1 MLEEAETREKL
12 QFDPCVN
19 SHRPSSAKS
28 QDISH
33 VFASVFKDLYTKD
46 IIGKDTVS
54 NLVKT
59 KSGRSS
65 YHDKYVEE
73 LKQAHS
79 EYERCIKEA
88 DMLERH
94 IIQASAQA
102 AAIERQEYEKMKEKM
117 GDVCDLPGLLTVQS
131 AFARCVDNDLLK
143 KHNLIA
149 PQDYLPTPKPQELAA
164 AAAAA
169 AGRLNPV
176 KPTNIHAT
184 HMSEGPQDEGSA
196 TIPSA
201 EKPVL
206 EMTELDHSRASES
219 NSDTT
224 KRKKTQKEKPN
235 QTKARPKWKGEPS
248 AKDRAEGW
256 ETLQKLKDRSNFL
269 RNPRFL
275 PPNAQ
280 QGGMSLIRDRT
291 KVKTEPERKCLEQ
304 QSHTEDPVPVFLAK
318 PSVVV
323 FTDYS
328 VGHVYE
334 TTLELKN
341 LTSSSRHV
349 RVIPPT
355 TPYFSIGL
363 GRFPGEGGVVAPG
376 MSCKY
381 TLRFAPDSLADY
393 KDFIMVESQA
403 QHQLLVPIEAWRP
416 PPILTLP
423 RVLDCGYC
431 LVGGVKFVEFLCQ
444 NVGLSTGT
452 FCIIP
457 KNQWPASNLRSVA
470 KTSFSEQPPFAV
482 SPSLFVLQPGEVT
495 VMEVVF
501 FPTTEEKSCQVF
513 TVVCDNCQVK
523 DISIEGE
530 GKLIALELLSVSGE
544 TEPLVVGEVHDL
556 TAEHFVRFSPC
567 NPHSM
572 QQKKVVIRNNVHL
585 EFPFHWQVMKPNLH
599 PLLPGETPESSH
611 IQLHRAADGV
621 FSVSPV
627 TGLLAPCEDQEFL
640 LTFCPT
646 ELKDYHSV
654 FHLVLRD
661 VHQLPPES
669 SDSSVLQPVQT
680 GSKVNSVIAME
691 IEVKGSTE
699 PYQVLLE
706 PYAVVIHGEIM
717 THTPTRRQFKMWN
730 HSKTFILFRWER
742 INSSSHIIEVE
753 PSAGRIEENEC
764 FDFDLI
770 VTGGK
775 PGRVVTSLICYV
787 QHHDEPVTLAVEVSF
802 KGPTVTLSVPSVDF
816 GLIRFGEQTQ
826 STLILTNTTL
836 LEASWTLDERLNNQQ
851 EHQDTQ
857 ILVEPCRGV
866 LPPLASCNVD
876 VFFRPHFCQQFKTEL
891 ELSVENGTGC
901 HLLVRAD
908 VQSPQVCLLN
918 CKLVLSE
925 LYIGVPTKGTVTL
938 FNQTLLPSHFSWMT
952 QLQGEQASLCTASFD
967 PSSGILG
974 PNATTEIT
982 VDFTSHTDLELTEVT
997 ALCEVQGMNSPLVVA
1012 IAASKPKKLSV
1023 SYSLPGVRSSSGSH
1037 STVVLDFGDDVILK
1051 RAVTKQLMITNQTA
1065 IPAPFT
1071 IEVEYFTCHA
1081 SKSNYQSEK
1090 RLAYVKNPLH
1100 CVQAKKVEEKAHEEF
1115 VSSLLAHGKGAA
1127 FFVLPDTGTL
1137 GPLETQTVDVTAYS
1151 DMWGEYRD
1159 HLICRVGEL
1168 EPMHIP
1174 MQMTVK
1180 GCPLYFQMTGPQA
1193 DNQHQGP
1200 TIRFGTH
1207 ISGGDT
1213 VSRSLRINNP
1223 SMFDIR
1229 IDWEIY
1235 NIDQND
1241 RKLVDLVVTY
1251 GDAFPIK
1258 DADGNELLSG
1268 ALRLSDGNIQTVWE
1282 RGETRGSE
1290 GTSSSLQSVTDVEE
1304 EEVLPEDD
1312 REEEEETC
1320 LYPFP
1325 EKKKLISVHIR
1336 PHMGNLSDYPYCITP
1351 QQIVIPAKGSGTIHV
1366 SFTPLT
1372 LSESACESRCVGLAV
1387 GFMSL
1392 DSQMAACV
1400 PGRVGRAQG
1409 LDLEPVRMDLL
1420 AAVKPAVLLVQM
1432 EEDDGVLEFHASA
1445 GDLLRAQSDKEVV
1458 LREFD
1463 ITQTFKLTNTSEIP
1477 LHFRLKTQ
1485 PPFFVLKSQPR
1496 ARTSTSNNPPTG
1508 ENQSLVL
1515 QPQHSM
1521 RVKVA
1526 FHCSSSLLDHLD
1538 QTDEETPPGAML
1550 IHSAKGQR
1558 KLRFE
1563 QNLLI
1568 HYSNSGR
1575 QTVPLRANLELCT
1588 LRLSTDSINFGLCYV
1603 GQTQTREVNLYCHGA
1618 HTYWKSLIRDSS
1630 VFRVTPDFGLLRSKE
1645 LNAARCSQ
1653 SLQISFTPS
1662 EGKEFRALVVVQSPL
1677 VKSPLILQLQGKG
1690 SFDEVHR
1697 TSCKSL

>member
-1 MLEEAETREKL
+1 
-12 QFDPCVN
+12 
-19 SHRPSSAKS
+19 
-28 QDISH
+28 
-33 VFASVFKDLYTKD
+33 
-46 IIGKDTVS
+46 
-54 NLVKT
+54 
-59 KSGRSS
+59 
-65 YHDKYVEE
+65 
-73 LKQAHS
+73 
-79 EYERCIKEA
+79 
-88 DMLERH
+88 MLERH
-94 IIQASAQA
+94 IIEASARA

-117 GDVCDLPGLLTVQS
+117 GDVCDLPGLLTVKS

-149 PQDYLPTPKPQELAA
+149 PQDYLPAPKPQEL
-164 AAAAA
+164 AAA

-184 HMSEGPQDEGSA
+184 CVSEGSTP
-196 TIPSA
+196 IPSQ
-201 EKPVL
+201 EKPIL
-206 EMTELDHSRASES
+206 EMTESDHSLASES
-219 NSDTT
+219 NSDAT

-235 QTKARPKWKGEPS
+235 QTKTRPKWKGEPS

-256 ETLQKLKDRSNFL
+256 EALQKLKDRSSFL

-280 QGGMSLIRDRT
+280 QGSISLTRART
-291 KVKTEPERKCLEQ
+291 KVKMELERKCLEP
-304 QSHTEDPVPVFLAK
+304 QSHAEDSVPIFLAK

-341 LTSSSRHV
+341 LTSSGRHV

-363 GRFPGEGGVVAPG
+363 GRFPGDGGVVAPG

-393 KDFIMVESQA
+393 KDFIVVETQA
-403 QHQLLVPIEAWRP
+403 EHQLLVPIEARRP

-431 LVGGVKFVEFLCQ
+431 LVGGVKFVEFLCH

-530 GKLIALELLSVSGE
+530 GKLIALELLSVSEE
-544 TEPLVVGEVHDL
+544 TEPLGVGEVHDL
-556 TAEHFVRFSPC
+556 TAEYFVRFSPC
-567 NPHSM
+567 SPHSV

-585 EFPFHWQVMKPNLH
+585 ELPFHWQVMKPNLH
-599 PLLPGETPESSH
+599 PLLPGETLESSH
-611 IQLHRAADGV
+611 VQLHRAEDSV
-621 FSVSPV
+621 FNISPL

-640 LTFCPT
+640 LTFSPT

-654 FHLVLRD
+654 FHLVLTD
-661 VHQLPPES
+661 VPQLPPES

-680 GSKVNSVIAME
+680 GSKVSSVVAME

-699 PYQVLLE
+699 PYRVLLE
-706 PYAVVIHGEIM
+706 PYTVVVPGEIL

-730 HSKTFILFRWER
+730 HSKTFILFKWEK

-753 PSAGRIEENEC
+753 PSTGRIEENEC
-764 FDFDLI
+764 FDYDLI

-775 PGRVVTSLICYV
+775 PERVVTSLVCYI

-802 KGPTVTLSVPSVDF
+802 KGPTVTVSIPSVDF

-826 STLILTNTTL
+826 TSLVLTNTTP
-836 LEASWTLDERLNNQQ
+836 LEASWTLDERLHNQQ

-908 VQSPQVCLLN
+908 VQSPQVYLLN

-938 FNQTLLPSHFSWMT
+938 FNQTLLPSHFSWKN
-952 QLQGEQASLCTASFD
+952 QLQGKQASLCTASFN

-974 PNATTEIT
+974 PHATMEIT
-982 VDFTSHTDLELTEVT
+982 VDFTSHIDLELTEVA
-997 ALCEVQGMNSPLVVA
+997 ALCEVQGMNSPLVVG
-1012 IAASKPKKLSV
+1012 IVASKPKKLSV
-1023 SYSLPGVRSSSGSH
+1023 SYSLPGVRSSTGSH
-1037 STVVLDFGDDVILK
+1037 SAVVLDFGDDAIVK
-1051 RAVTKQLMITNQTA
+1051 RAVTKQLMISNQTA

-1071 IEVEYFTCHA
+1071 VEVEYFTCHA

-1090 RLAYVKNPLH
+1090 RLPYAKNPLH
-1100 CVQAKKVEEKAHEEF
+1100 CVQAKKVEEKAHAEF

-1137 GPLETQTVDVTAYS
+1137 GPFETQTVDVTAYS

-1168 EPMHIP
+1168 EPVHIP

-1223 SMFDIR
+1223 TMFDIR
-1229 IDWEIY
+1229 IDWETY

-1241 RKLVDLVVTY
+1241 HKLVDLVVTY
-1251 GDAFPIK
+1251 GEAFPIK
-1258 DADGNELLSG
+1258 DADGNEVLSG
-1268 ALRLSDGNIQTVWE
+1268 ALRLSDGSIQTVWE
-1282 RGETRGSE
+1282 RDETPRSE
-1290 GTSSSLQSVTDVEE
+1290 GTNSSLQSVTDA
-1304 EEVLPEDD
+1304 EEVEVLSEDD
-1312 REEEEETC
+1312 CEEEEETR

-1351 QQIVIPAKGSGTIHV
+1351 QQIVIPAKGSATIHV

-1372 LSESACESRCVGLAV
+1372 LSESARESRCVGLAV

-1400 PGRVGRAQG
+1400 LGKVGRAQG

-1445 GDLLRAQSDKEVV
+1445 GDLLRAESDKEVV

-1463 ITQTFKLTNTSEIP
+1463 ITQTFKLTNASEIP
-1477 LHFRLKTQ
+1477 LHFRVKTQ
-1485 PPFFVLKSQPR
+1485 PPFFVLKPQPR
-1496 ARTSTSNNPPTG
+1496 TNTSSNPPTA

-1526 FHCSSSLLDHLD
+1526 FHCSLSLLGHLD
-1538 QTDEETPPGAML
+1538 QTDEEAPPGVML
-1550 IHSAKGQR
+1550 SHSAKGQK
-1558 KLRFE
+1558 KLIFE
-1563 QNLLI
+1563 QNLVI
-1568 HYSNSGR
+1568 HYDNSDR
-1575 QTVPLRANLELCT
+1575 QTVPLRANVELCT
-1588 LRLSTDSINFGLCYV
+1588 LRLSTDSINFGLCYM

-1662 EGKEFRALVVVQSPL
+1662 EGREFRALLVVQSPL
-1677 VKSPLILQLQGKG
+1677 VKSPLTLQLQGTG
-1690 SFDEVHR
+1690 SFDKAHR

>member
-1 MLEEAETREKL
+1 MLEEETRQEL
-12 QFDPCVN
+12 RFDPSVN
-19 SHRPSSAKS
+19 SHRPASGKS

-33 VFASVFKDLYTKD
+33 VLASVFKDLYTKD
-46 IIGKDTVS
+46 IVGKDTVS

-73 LKQAHS
+73 LQQAHS
-79 EYERCIKEA
+79 EYERCMKEA
-88 DMLERH
+88 DMLESH
-94 IIQASAQA
+94 IIEASARA
-102 AAIERQEYEKMKEKM
+102 AAIDRQEYEKMREKM
-117 GDVCDLPGLLTVQS
+117 GGVCDLQGLFTVKP
-131 AFARCVDNDLLK
+131 AFSWCVDSDLLK
-143 KHNLIA
+143 KHHLIS
-149 PQDYLPTPKPQELAA
+149 PQDYLPTQKPQEPAA
-164 AAAAA
+164 VKPNVA
-169 AGRLNPV
+169 
-176 KPTNIHAT
+176 KPTNIHAM
-184 HMSEGPQDEGSA
+184 HMSEEPQDDGYSL
-196 TIPSA
+196 IPSP
-201 EKPVL
+201 EKPVS
-206 EMTELDHSRASES
+206 EMVEFDHSLTSES

-224 KRKKTQKEKPN
+224 KRKKTPKETKP
-235 QTKARPKWKGEPS
+235 RPKWKGEPS
-248 AKDRAEGW
+248 ARDRAEGW
-256 ETLQKLKDRSNFL
+256 EKLQKLKDRRSFL

-275 PPNAQ
+275 SPNAQ
-280 QGGMSLIRDRT
+280 QGGMSLIQART
-291 KVKTEPERKCLEQ
+291 KVKMELERKCLEQ
-304 QSHTEDPVPVFLAK
+304 QRPAKDPVPIFLAK

-323 FTDYS
+323 FTDYG

-393 KDFIMVESQA
+393 KDFIVVETQA
-403 QHQLLVPIEAWRP
+403 EQQLLVPIEAWRP

-423 RVLDCGYC
+423 RVLDCGHC

-444 NVGLSTGT
+444 NIGLSTGT

-470 KTSFSEQPPFAV
+470 RTYFSEQQPFAL
-482 SPSLFVLQPGEVT
+482 SPSLFVLQPGEAT
-495 VMEVVF
+495 VMEAVF
-501 FPTTEEKSCQVF
+501 FPTAEEKSCQVF

-523 DISIEGE
+523 DISVEGE
-530 GKLIALELLSVSGE
+530 GKLIALELVSVSGE
-544 TEPLVVGEVHDL
+544 KEPPVVGELHDL

-567 NPHSM
+567 NPHSF
-572 QQKKVVIRNNVHL
+572 QQKRLVIRNNVHL

-599 PLLPGETPESSH
+599 PLLPGEIPESSH
-611 IQLHRAADGV
+611 IQLHHATDDV
-621 FSVSPV
+621 FSVSPIS
-627 TGLLAPCEDQEFL
+627 GLLAPCQEQEFL
-640 LTFCPT
+640 LTFSPT

-654 FHLVLRD
+654 CHLVLRE
-661 VHQLPPES
+661 VHQLPPEP
-669 SDSSVLQPVQT
+669 SDSSIFQPLQT
-680 GSKVNSVIAME
+680 GSKVSNVIAME

-706 PYAVVIHGEIM
+706 PYAVVIPGEILV
-717 THTPTRRQFKMWN
+717 HTPTRRQFKMWN
-730 HSKTFILFRWER
+730 HSKTFILFQWER
-742 INSSSHIIEVE
+742 MSSSSHIIEVE

-764 FDFDLI
+764 ADFDLI

-775 PGRVVTSLICYV
+775 PEKAVTSLVCHI
-787 QHHDEPVTLAVEVSF
+787 QHHQEPVTLPVEVSF
-802 KGPTVTLSVPSVDF
+802 KGPTVSLSVPSVDF
-816 GLIRFGEQTQ
+816 GLLRLGEQTQ
-826 STLILTNTTL
+826 TTLILTNTTL
-836 LEASWTLDERLNNQQ
+836 LEAPWMLEESLSSQKDC
-851 EHQDTQ
+851 QDTQ

-866 LPPLASCNVD
+866 LSPLASCNVD
-876 VFFRPHFCQQFKTEL
+876 IFFRPYLCQQFETEL
-891 ELSVENGTGC
+891 ELTVENGTGC

-918 CKLVLSE
+918 CKLALSE
-925 LYIGVPTKGTVTL
+925 LYIGVPAKGTVTL
-938 FNQTLLPSHFSWMT
+938 FNQTLLPSHFSWMD
-952 QLQGEQASLCTASFD
+952 QLQGKQASLCAASFD

-974 PNATTEIT
+974 PNATMEIT
-982 VDFTSHTDLELTEVT
+982 VDFTSHADLELTEVT
-997 ALCEVQGMNSPLVVA
+997 ALCEVQGMSSPLVVG
-1012 IAASKPKKLSV
+1012 IVASKPKKLCV
-1023 SYSLPGVRSSSGSH
+1023 SYSLPGVCSSPGSL
-1037 STVVLDFGDDVILK
+1037 SAVALDFGDDVILK
-1051 RAVTKQLMITNQTA
+1051 KAVTKQLLITNQTA
-1065 IPAPFT
+1065 IPASFT
-1071 IEVEYFTCHA
+1071 IEAEYFTCHA
-1081 SKSNYQSEK
+1081 SKPNNQSEK
-1090 RLAYVKNPLH
+1090 RFAYVKNPLH
-1100 CVQAKKVEEKAHEEF
+1100 SVQAKRVEEKAHKEF

-1127 FFVLPDTGTL
+1127 FIVLPDAGTL
-1137 GPLETQTVDVTAYS
+1137 GPFETQTVDVTAYT

-1159 HLICRVGEL
+1159 HLICKVGEL
-1168 EPMHIP
+1168 ESVLIP

-1229 IDWEIY
+1229 IDWETY
-1235 NIDQND
+1235 NIDQSD

-1251 GDAFPIK
+1251 GDPFPIK
-1258 DADGNELLSG
+1258 DADGNEVLSG
-1268 ALRLSDGNIQTVWE
+1268 ALRLSDGNMQTVWE
-1282 RGETRGSE
+1282 KTHSPCSE
-1290 GTSSSLQSVTDVEE
+1290 GTSSSLRSVTDVEE
-1304 EEVLPEDD
+1304 EEFLPDDD
-1312 REEEEETC
+1312 REEEEET
-1320 LYPFP
+1320 YPSP
-1325 EKKKLISVHIR
+1325 ARKNLISVHIR

-1351 QQIVIPAKGSGTIHV
+1351 QQTVIPAKGSGTIHV

-1372 LSESACESRCVGLAV
+1372 LSESACESRCAGLAL

-1400 PGRVGRAQG
+1400 PGKVGRAQG

-1445 GDLLRAQSDKEVV
+1445 GDLLRAESDKEVEV
-1458 LREFD
+1458 REFD
-1463 ITQTFKLTNTSEIP
+1463 ITQTFKLANTSEIP

-1485 PPFFVLKSQPR
+1485 LPFFVLKPQPR
-1496 ARTSTSNNPPTG
+1496 ARTSTSSNPPTG

-1526 FHCSSSLLDHLD
+1526 FHCSLPLLDHVD
-1538 QTDEETPPGAML
+1538 QTDEEAPPGVML
-1550 IHSAKGQR
+1550 VQSAKGQR

-1568 HYSNSGR
+1568 HYSNNGL
-1575 QTVPLRANLELCT
+1575 QTVPLRAHLDLCT
-1588 LRLSTDSINFGLCYV
+1588 LRLSTDSINFGFCYV
-1603 GQTQTREVNLYCHGA
+1603 GQTQTREVNLYSHGA
-1618 HTYWKSLIRDSS
+1618 HTYWRSLTKERDSN
-1630 VFRVTPDFGLLRSKE
+1630 VFRVTPDFGLLQSKE
-1645 LNAARCSQ
+1645 LSAARCSQ
-1653 SLQISFTPS
+1653 CLQISFTPS
-1662 EGKEFRALVVVQSPL
+1662 EGREFGALVVIQSPL
-1677 VKSPLILQLQGKG
+1677 VKTPLTLQLQGTG
-1690 SFDEVHR
+1690 SFDKVHR
-1697 TSCKSL
+1697 TSCTSL